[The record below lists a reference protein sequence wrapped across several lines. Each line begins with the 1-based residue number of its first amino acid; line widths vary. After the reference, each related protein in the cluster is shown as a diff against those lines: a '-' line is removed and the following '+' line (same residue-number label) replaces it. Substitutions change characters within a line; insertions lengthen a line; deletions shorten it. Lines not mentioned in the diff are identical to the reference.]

1 MVSQNHPPARGCRTP
16 AARARPAR
24 ALAAP
29 LALAATLTIAVPS
42 IPARAD
48 QTFGVVGD
56 FGSTASPPEV
66 PVIAQAATGVAA
78 ALTGKGPAYILGL
91 GDLIYGPAELAG
103 SPFAG
108 NKMPFTLSPAPAGY
122 YTTAIGSLYG
132 PYMQQSATVPNG
144 GATTRFFPAIGDHD
158 WWHEQVQV
166 NAETGQ
172 PLSYPTYPYSTSY
185 GIGPGLSNPNGFY
198 TAAQAAAAQVLTLAA
213 NIEANAATLGQL
225 FPGAVEHSL
234 VVFGAPNTPVGADNY
249 ETYFAALATPPNAQ
263 SPSGS
268 LRWYDTQQG
277 SGPGSVHVFSLSN
290 DPNEVLQGGLATIDM
305 QNAGSS
311 ATNLA
316 ASPQGQWFSRAL
328 AASTATWNI
337 VEMHQ
342 PVATSSAPEEG
353 PSHSDGDGHLATSYM
368 QWFDG
373 GKVDLVLAGHV
384 HGYERLYN
392 DGVAYIVNGAGGTYE
407 TFARF
412 CSQPGAPP
420 SCGLTYQV
428 TPQFAGG
435 GSTTWSNTTMLS
447 LSQVQVANTYGYQI
461 INVNSANNWL
471 ESQFW
476 ASANPAGVGGVD
488 PQWTLVDDFFIVK
501 NGVLQPAQ
509 IASATGVQLSIPYGA
524 TTGGG
529 ILDTQGQ
536 TLTLNATITGQGQL
550 VVTGGGTL
558 ILGQPQSLS
567 LFPSQD
573 LASLPSVESN
583 LPFAWITNPA
593 NSYAGGTVVT
603 GGATLSIARDALL
616 GAPSGGLTLQQGT
629 LQTTATLTS
638 ARSITLGAGGGTVQ
652 TLADTTLSGAIG
664 GPGGLVKTG
673 AATLTLTGPLSYT
686 GGTAVQQGLLAATSP
701 LVGALSVAQGAG
713 VNATVVVP
721 AGAGFANAGLIQGA
735 VTIAGSGINTGILPG
750 TVQVAAGGALT
761 NAGSLGSTTTV
772 AGQLANAGMITGPV
786 GVLGGG
792 TLSNTGTMSG
802 ATTVSG
808 QLGNTGVITAPVDVL
823 SGGAFANTGTLT
835 GALTQAAGGTVVNN
849 GLVTGPVIA
858 NGLLSGNG
866 RYGSSLTIGGTV
878 APGNSIGTIAAAG
891 PVTFTQGATYA
902 AELGAPGRSDR
913 ITTGATATLGD
924 ATLLLIPAAGTTPAL
939 GSYTI
944 LQAAGGIAGQFGSVS
959 GPYGAAYPFLAA
971 SLAYGANA
979 VGVTIGR
986 GASFASAGQTTN
998 QVRAGGAV
1006 DALPDADPL
1015 VPPLVL
1021 LDYQTAPA
1029 ALTSLSASIYGS
1041 LQTALQQQSFY
1052 LRDTL
1057 DARLRQAFAPGPVA
1071 GGPDSQAAAPGSRA
1085 TVWQQAL
1092 GAWGSTGSDGNAS
1105 SLNRSIGGY
1114 LIGVDAM
1121 LGEDWRAGLVTGFD
1135 RSFLNTD
1142 GGASNGDATTAHFGA
1157 YGGRR
1162 FGAVGLSLGAS
1173 YSYHD
1178 ISTSRVVQFPG
1189 FSDADRATLHGSTA
1203 QAFVD
1208 LHLDRPLAGGVV
1220 QPFAQLAVVRV
1231 STSSFGEAG
1240 GAAALTGRGAVQ
1252 SNGYST
1258 LGARGSL
1265 PLEIAGAVLTLDA
1278 SVGWQHT
1285 IGNTVPQT
1293 GLALAGVGFATN
1305 GVALQ
1310 TDQAVLGFGV
1320 QAAIAPNVGL
1330 GLRYG
1335 GQFGGRA
1342 QDNAVAGSLVLRF

>member
-1 MVSQNHPPARGCRTP
+1 MPVHNENRPINRACTARLRAICALP
-16 AARARPAR
+16 AA
-24 ALAAP
+24 L
-29 LALAATLTIAVPS
+29 LALSAA
-42 IPARAD
+42 PARAD
-48 QTFGVVGD
+48 QSFGVVGD
-56 FGSTASPPEV
+56 FGSTASPPQA

-78 ALTGKGPAYILGL
+78 ALSGKAPAYILAL
-91 GDLIYGPAELAG
+91 GDLIYGPVDQSSLAY
-103 SPFAG
+103 AG
-108 NKMPFTLSPAPAGY
+108 NKMPFTLSPPPAGY

-132 PYMQQSATVPNG
+132 PYMQQSGTVPNG

-166 NAETGQ
+166 FALTGQ
-172 PLSYPTYPYSTSY
+172 PLSYTPSGGPPYPYSTTY

-198 TAAQAAAAQVLTLAA
+198 TAAQAAAAQVVALDA
-213 NIEANAATLGQL
+213 NIQAHASTLGQL
-225 FPGAVEHSL
+225 LPGGGTTPI
-234 VVFGAPNTPVGADNY
+234 VFGAPNTPVNADNY

-263 SPSGS
+263 TPSGS

-316 ASPQGQWFSRAL
+316 NSPQGQWFSRAL

-353 PSHSDGDGHLATSYM
+353 PAHSYGDGHLATTYM

-392 DGVAYIVNGAGGTYE
+392 NGVAYITNGAGGTYE
-407 TFARF
+407 PFARF

-428 TPQFAGG
+428 APQFAGSE
-435 GSTTWSNTTMLS
+435 STTWSNTTMLS
-447 LSQVQVANTYGYQI
+447 LSQVQVANTYGYQV
-461 INVNSANNWL
+461 INVNNQHNWL

-509 IASATGVQLSIPYGA
+509 ITSATGVQLSIPYGA
-524 TTGGG
+524 ATGGG

-536 TLTLNATITGQGQL
+536 TVTLNATITGQGQL

-558 ILGQPQSLS
+558 VLGQPKSLL

-573 LASLPSVESN
+573 LSSLPSVESS
-583 LPFAWITNPA
+583 LPFAWIPNPT

-603 GGATLSIARDALL
+603 GGATLSIARDSLL

-629 LQTTATLTS
+629 LQTTAALTS
-638 ARSITLGAGGGTVQ
+638 ARGITLDIGDGTFQ
-652 TLADTTLSGAIG
+652 TLADTTLSGPIG

-673 AATLTLTGPLSYT
+673 AATLTLTGPLTYT
-686 GGTAVQQGLLAATSP
+686 GGTSVLQGLLGATSP

-713 VNATVVVP
+713 VNANVVVP
-721 AGAGFANAGLIQGA
+721 AGASFANAGLIQGA
-735 VTIAGSGINTGILPG
+735 VTIAGSGVNTGTLPG
-750 TVQVAAGGALT
+750 PLQVASGGALA
-761 NAGSLGSTTTV
+761 NAGSLGGATTV
-772 AGQLANAGMITGPV
+772 AGQLANAGVITGTV
-786 GVLGGG
+786 GVLSGGS
-792 TLSNTGTMSG
+792 LSNTGTMSG

-808 QLGNTGVITAPVDVL
+808 QLANAGVITAPL
-823 SGGAFANTGTLT
+823 GIASGGALANTGTIT
-835 GALTQAAGGTVVNN
+835 GALTQAVGSSVVNN

-866 RYGSSLTIGGTV
+866 RYGSSLTIGGTI

-891 PVTFTQGATYA
+891 PITFTYNATYA
-902 AELGAPGRSDR
+902 AELGGSGQSDR
-913 ITTGATATLGD
+913 ITTAATASLGG
-924 ATLLLIPAAGTTPAL
+924 AALVLLPAAGTTPGF

-944 LQAAGGIAGQFGSVS
+944 LHAAGGVSGQFGSVT
-959 GPYGAAYPFLAA
+959 GPWGSAYPFLGT
-971 SLAYGANA
+971 SLSYGPDT

-998 QVRAGGAV
+998 QIRAGAAI
-1006 DALPDADPL
+1006 DALPNADPL
-1015 VPPLVL
+1015 VPPLAL
-1021 LDYQTAPA
+1021 LNYQTAPP
-1029 ALTSLSASIYGS
+1029 ALATLSASFYGS

-1057 DARLRQAFAPGPVA
+1057 AARLRQAFAPHPVA
-1071 GGPDSQAAAPGSRA
+1071 DGPDAQDLAPGSRA
-1085 TVWQQAL
+1085 TIWQQAL

-1105 SLNRSIGGY
+1105 ALNRSIGGY

-1121 LGEDWRAGLVTGFD
+1121 LGEAWRAGLVTGFD

-1162 FGAVGLSLGAS
+1162 FGAIGLSLGAS

-1178 ISTSRVVQFPG
+1178 ISASRVVQFPG
-1189 FSDADRATLHGSTA
+1189 FSDADRAALHGSTT

-1208 LHLDRPLAGGVV
+1208 LHLDRPLAGATV
-1220 QPFAQLAVVRV
+1220 QPFAQLAFVRV
-1231 STSSFGEAG
+1231 ATSSFGEAG
-1240 GAAALTGRGAVQ
+1240 GAAAVTGSGAVQ

-1265 PLEIAGAVLTLDA
+1265 PFAAAGMPMTLDA
-1278 SVGWQHT
+1278 SIGWQHT
-1285 IGNTVPQT
+1285 IGNTVPQA
-1293 GLALAGVGFATN
+1293 GLALSGIAFATN

-1310 TDQAVLGFGV
+1310 TDQAVLGLGL
-1320 QAAIAPNVGL
+1320 QAAIARNVGL
-1330 GLRYG
+1330 GVRYG
-1335 GQFGGRA
+1335 GQFGGRV
-1342 QDNAVAGSLVLRF
+1342 QDNAVSGSLVVRF